1 MNALLRK
8 EIRDAVRWLPIGIV
22 LLGILLTY
30 VWRST
35 DAPQLSSQL
44 FTATWFSTLLF
55 GLFLSMVTFLPDE
68 REAARAFLIQRA
80 ITPEQI
86 FRTRVL
92 VGLVVYGLGMFI
104 PLVVLAVY
112 LAAIGPERLP
122 VSPWQVM
129 PACSVV
135 VTGSIFYFAGIV
147 ISCRSAN
154 WFGTR
159 LLPLAAAV
167 GGSFL
172 SISILAG
179 APLYVI
185 LPFYVFSCI
194 SALLM
199 AFAARHAFV
208 RMPSQVS
215 PTRVG
220 SHSMVLRFILLS
232 SSLLVVGALGL
243 LPINFVTQSTYRYA
257 TTEFDKSGMPI
268 YVVRGPRSIE
278 ALETIPMIDPSEP
291 RPERIE
297 IAEFGT
303 PFILGYFAEP
313 LNRFDPTRLNG
324 MGNREIFFDPS
335 GHLLVY
341 RMHPS
346 VGALLECVVGSDS
359 VSLPKEPRGEPFRK
373 IPWLTGRVFYS
384 PQGNVNFE
392 FPNLTSQSSQDVA
405 DWQLVT
411 SDGIWKLD
419 LEKRTM
425 ELVLKRSIDLLAF
438 PSVGGH
444 EKIAIQSGD
453 SLQVYKRDSDGTGD
467 KPTKLTMMSSF
478 PLTAKAGGFLGYR
491 DDENWTYIDGYGRQ
505 EVFNVTRTVAGKTH
519 EYTFSLPVETLKSLG
534 RVRAESPF
542 IFAALP
548 AVLTVG
554 SLVLMQSF
562 STFSPLEF
570 VPLFI
575 QLLVS
580 IALTVYSTKR
590 RGLSTR
596 QTAFWCLLAGLLGLG
611 VPLAVIAIYPVA
623 VYETCTACSKRRR
636 VEQATCEHCGADW
649 DPLPTEGIE
658 IVEGEGVKKLA
669 TVG

>member
-30 VWRST
+30 VCRST

-44 FTATWFSTLLF
+44 FTVTWFSTMLY
-55 GLFLSMVTFLPDE
+55 GLFLSLVTFLPDE

-80 ITPEQI
+80 IAPNQI

-104 PLVVLAVY
+104 PLVVLAAY

-135 VTGSIFYFAGIV
+135 VVGSIFYFAGIV
-147 ISCRSAN
+147 ISCRSAS

-172 SISILAG
+172 SISMLAG
-179 APLYVI
+179 APLWVT
-185 LPFYVFSCI
+185 LPFYILSCVA
-194 SALLM
+194 ALLM

-208 RMPSQVS
+208 LIPSQIC
-215 PTRVG
+215 PTRVV
-220 SHSMVLRFILLS
+220 SQSLVLRIILLS
-232 SSLLVVGALGL
+232 SSLLVVGMLGL

-257 TTEFDKSGMPI
+257 TTEFDKTGMPI
-268 YVVRGPRSIE
+268 YVVRGSRSIE
-278 ALETIPMIDPSEP
+278 AFETIPMIGPAEP
-291 RPERIE
+291 MPERIE

-303 PFILGYFAEP
+303 PFVFWFLAEP
-313 LNRFDPTRLNG
+313 VNWFDPTRLQVLG
-324 MGNREIFFDPS
+324 DREFFFDPS

-341 RMHPS
+341 RMNPG
-346 VGALLECVVGSDS
+346 VGAMFEYVISADGI
-359 VSLPKEPRGEPFRK
+359 SLPNEPRGKPFRK
-373 IPWLTGRVFYS
+373 IPRLSGVVSNS
-384 PQGNVNFE
+384 PQANVNFG
-392 FPNLTSQSSQDVA
+392 FPNLASQPFQVVTN
-405 DWQLVT
+405 WQLVT
-411 SDGIWKLD
+411 SDGIWKFD

-425 ELVLKRSIDLLAF
+425 ESTLRDSIDLLAF
-438 PSVGGH
+438 PSVGG
-444 EKIAIQSGD
+444 ETQIAIQSGD
-453 SLQVYKRDSDGTGD
+453 SLRVYKRDHEESGET
-467 KPTKLTMMSSF
+467 PTSYSLVSSF
-478 PLTAKAGGFLGYR
+478 QMPAKAGGFLCYR
-491 DDENWTYIDGYGRQ
+491 DNDNWTYVDGYGKQ
-505 EVFNVTRTVAGKTH
+505 DVFNVTRTLAGKTH
-519 EYTFSLPVETLKSLG
+519 KYAFSLPAETFKSLG

-548 AVLTVG
+548 AILTVG
-554 SLVLMQSF
+554 SLVLFQFF

-570 VPLFI
+570 APLFI

-580 IALTVYSTKR
+580 IVLTLYATHR
-590 RGLSTR
+590 RGLGTR
-596 QTAFWCLLAGLLGLG
+596 PKVAWCLLAGLLGLG
-611 VPLAVIAIYPVA
+611 VPLAVIAIYPV
-623 VYETCTACSKRRR
+623 VIFETCSACGKRRR

-649 DPLPTEGIE
+649 DALPTEGIE
-658 IVEGEGVKKLA
+658 IVESEAVKKLA